1 MSFIYIA
8 GIRFKFPIKFIE
20 MLNGGSVGKIST
32 KNELDVK
39 CGQKCRLA
47 ILLFLFLYKEYYF
60 AFISLYTSV
69 SLSGKVIKE
78 GPKLRSCAKV
88 YNWTF

>member
-1 MSFIYIA
+1 MSFIYIVA
-8 GIRFKFPIKFIE
+8 IRFKFPTKYIE

-39 CGQKCRLA
+39 CGQKCRLT
-47 ILLFLFLYKEYYF
+47 IRLFLFLYKEYYF

-69 SLSGKVIKE
+69 LLV
-78 GPKLRSCAKV
+78 PKS
-88 YNWTF
+88 